1 MSKVAILE
9 LEGNKYEFPVIVGTE
24 NEVAIDI
31 NKLRDLSGAI
41 TIDPGYK
48 NSGSCKSEITFLD
61 GEEGILRYRGY
72 AIEDLAD
79 KASFLEVS
87 YLLIFGELPSKEEL
101 TKFETNIRK
110 YTLVNEEMKN
120 IIDGFPKNAHPM
132 GVLSCLT
139 SALTA
144 FNPKSVNVENEKE
157 MYEAV
162 CKTMGKFL
170 VIATWTYRKSM
181 GYPLNYYDNTKGFVE
196 NFMRLMFE
204 LPTEPYNSN
213 PIIVDALDKL
223 FILHADHEQNCSTS
237 TVRMVGSSHAGLF
250 ASISA
255 GVSALWGPLHGGA
268 NQAVLEML
276 EEIQANGGDA
286 DKYLAKAKD
295 KDDPFRLM
303 GFGHRVYKNF
313 DPRAKIIKKAADE
326 VLKTLGVNDPI
337 LAIAKKLEEAALV
350 DEYFV
355 SRKLYPNVDFYSG
368 IIYRALGIPT
378 DMFTVLFAIGRL
390 PGWISQWKEMRLN
403 KEPIGRPRQVY
414 TGYQLREFKTIDKR

>member
-1 MSKVAILE
+1 MSKIAVLE
-9 LEGNKYEFPVIVGTE
+9 LEGKKYEFPVIVGSE
-24 NEVAIDI
+24 NEVAIDV

-41 TIDPGYK
+41 TLDPGYK
-48 NSGSCKSEITFLD
+48 NSGSCKSDITFLD

-72 AIEDLAD
+72 SIEELAD
-79 KASFLEVS
+79 KANFLEVS
-87 YLLIFGELPSKEEL
+87 YLLIFGELPTKQEL
-101 TKFETNIRK
+101 EYFETNIRK

-120 IIDGFPKNAHPM
+120 IIDGFPKTAHPM
-132 GVLSCLT
+132 GVLSSLT

-170 VIATWTYRKSM
+170 GIATWTYRKSM
-181 GYPLNYYDNTKGFVE
+181 GYPLNYYDNTKGYVD

-204 LPTEPYNSN
+204 IPTGPYASN
-213 PIIVDALDKL
+213 PVVNDALNKL

-276 EEIQANGGDA
+276 EEIQKNGGDA
-286 DKYLAKAKD
+286 DKYMAKAKD

-326 VLKTLGVNDPI
+326 VLATLGVNDPI
-337 LAIAKKLEEAALV
+337 LAIAKRLEEAALV

-355 SRKLYPNVDFYSG
+355 TRKLYPNVDFYSG

-390 PGWISQWKEMRLN
+390 PGWIAQWKEMREN

-414 TGYQLREFKTIDKR
+414 TGHPLRDFKSIDKR